1 MQTLNVKSYDDILL
15 YAQTPNLM
23 GDGNIKSMQ
32 MCAMLSVFRAQFLFE
47 IFGHRGNIYVL

>member
-1 MQTLNVKSYDDILL
+1 
-15 YAQTPNLM
+15 M

-32 MCAMLSVFRAQFLFE
+32 MCAMLSIFRAQFLFE